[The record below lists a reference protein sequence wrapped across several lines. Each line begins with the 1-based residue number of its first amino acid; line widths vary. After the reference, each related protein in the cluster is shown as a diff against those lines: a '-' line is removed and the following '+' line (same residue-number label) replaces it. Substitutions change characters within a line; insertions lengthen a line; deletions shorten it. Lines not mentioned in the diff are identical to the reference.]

1 MHHLVG
7 PSEPAVVGAGVAEVV
22 VVVAEVA
29 VGLLDL
35 AVDLLAWLACDVPVG
50 LSYQVDH
57 VPHEDVGVVVAVAV
71 RPALKAWDPLCLKKC
86 EQKSEY
92 H

>member
-50 LSYQVDH
+50 LSCREDH
-57 VPHEDVGVVVAVAV
+57 VPLEDVGVVVAAVAV
-71 RPALKAWDPLCLKKC
+71 RPTLKAWDPLCLKKI
-86 EQKSEY
+86 K
-92 H
+92 